1 MEANLLEDAA
11 LLKLAWVC
19 LCALAALATR
29 GIVEGVSSPCAKCVE
44 AAGLRRET
52 RVKTF

>member
-19 LCALAALATR
+19 LGALAFPLMIHKKTVTLV
-29 GIVEGVSSPCAKCVE
+29 ISKSFEKQTN
-44 AAGLRRET
+44 GL
-52 RVKTF
+52 

>member
-19 LCALAALATR
+19 LCALAALAFHQRNCGRCLEPMCQMR
-29 GIVEGVSSPCAKCVE
+29 GGSRFAEGDK
-44 AAGLRRET
+44 G
-52 RVKTF
+52 

>member
-19 LCALAALATR
+19 LCAL
-29 GIVEGVSSPCAKCVE
+29 EFEVSLPKP
-44 AAGLRRET
+44 
-52 RVKTF
+52 KTFTEWQQTNKEFLFPDPH